1 MLYIAKINIQ
11 NGGFM
16 SDIYFLE
23 NTNKD
28 FIDLYL
34 CYWYGTMCS
43 TIFLW
48 TCYKT

>member
-28 FIDLYL
+28 FITKFYDIGDGLAV
-34 CYWYGTMCS
+34 S
-43 TIFLW
+43 IRNNNE
-48 TCYKT
+48 K